1 MTYEKL
7 QDKVNKILT
16 EAETAMENFIES
28 FNETN
33 DEDLE
38 VNTTDLGYKFTEL
51 KERRIKRNKLLMELN
66 KYSKTVTQDPTQ
78 PAAQA
83 MLYGIGLNATQL
95 AQPFIGIASKFMR
108 WSKPDGE

>member
-1 MTYEKL
+1 MTYEEL

-16 EAETAMENFIES
+16 ESETAMENLIET

-51 KERRIKRNKLLMELN
+51 KDYVED
-66 KYSKTVTQDPTQ
+66 YS
-78 PAAQA
+78 
-83 MLYGIGLNATQL
+83 
-95 AQPFIGIASKFMR
+95 
-108 WSKPDGE
+108 

>member
-7 QDKVNKILT
+7 QDKANKILT
-16 EAETAMENFIES
+16 EAETAMENLIET

-51 KERRIKRNKLLMELN
+51 KDYVED
-66 KYSKTVTQDPTQ
+66 YS
-78 PAAQA
+78 
-83 MLYGIGLNATQL
+83 
-95 AQPFIGIASKFMR
+95 
-108 WSKPDGE
+108 

>member
-1 MTYEKL
+1 MNQEEL

-16 EAETAMENFIES
+16 ESETAMENLIET

-51 KERRIKRNKLLMELN
+51 KDYVED
-66 KYSKTVTQDPTQ
+66 YS
-78 PAAQA
+78 
-83 MLYGIGLNATQL
+83 
-95 AQPFIGIASKFMR
+95 
-108 WSKPDGE
+108 

>member
-1 MTYEKL
+1 MTYEEL

-16 EAETAMENFIES
+16 EAEVAMENEIET

-51 KERRIKRNKLLMELN
+51 KDYVED
-66 KYSKTVTQDPTQ
+66 YT
-78 PAAQA
+78 
-83 MLYGIGLNATQL
+83 
-95 AQPFIGIASKFMR
+95 
-108 WSKPDGE
+108 

>member
-1 MTYEKL
+1 MTYEEL

-16 EAETAMENFIES
+16 EAETAMENEIEK

-51 KERRIKRNKLLMELN
+51 KDYVEDYTQYGKTTIYITNKRN
-66 KYSKTVTQDPTQ
+66 D
-78 PAAQA
+78 
-83 MLYGIGLNATQL
+83 
-95 AQPFIGIASKFMR
+95 
-108 WSKPDGE
+108 

>member
-16 EAETAMENFIES
+16 EAETAMENLIET

-51 KERRIKRNKLLMELN
+51 KDYVED
-66 KYSKTVTQDPTQ
+66 YT
-78 PAAQA
+78 
-83 MLYGIGLNATQL
+83 
-95 AQPFIGIASKFMR
+95 
-108 WSKPDGE
+108 

>member
-16 EAETAMENFIES
+16 EAETAMENLIET

-51 KERRIKRNKLLMELN
+51 KDYVED
-66 KYSKTVTQDPTQ
+66 YS
-78 PAAQA
+78 
-83 MLYGIGLNATQL
+83 
-95 AQPFIGIASKFMR
+95 
-108 WSKPDGE
+108 

>member
-1 MTYEKL
+1 GENMTYEEL

-16 EAETAMENFIES
+16 ESETAMENLIET

-51 KERRIKRNKLLMELN
+51 KDYVED
-66 KYSKTVTQDPTQ
+66 YS
-78 PAAQA
+78 
-83 MLYGIGLNATQL
+83 
-95 AQPFIGIASKFMR
+95 
-108 WSKPDGE
+108 

>member
-16 EAETAMENFIES
+16 EAETAMENLIES

-38 VNTTDLGYKFTEL
+38 VNTTDLGYKFS
-51 KERRIKRNKLLMELN
+51 ELN
-66 KYSKTVTQDPTQ
+66 DYVEDYS
-78 PAAQA
+78 
-83 MLYGIGLNATQL
+83 
-95 AQPFIGIASKFMR
+95 
-108 WSKPDGE
+108 

>member
-1 MTYEKL
+1 MNYEEL

-16 EAETAMENFIES
+16 EAEVAMENEIET

-51 KERRIKRNKLLMELN
+51 KDYVED
-66 KYSKTVTQDPTQ
+66 YT
-78 PAAQA
+78 
-83 MLYGIGLNATQL
+83 
-95 AQPFIGIASKFMR
+95 
-108 WSKPDGE
+108 

>member
-1 MTYEKL
+1 MTYEEL

-16 EAETAMENFIES
+16 ESETAMENLIET

-51 KERRIKRNKLLMELN
+51 K
-66 KYSKTVTQDPTQ
+66 YYVDDYT
-78 PAAQA
+78 
-83 MLYGIGLNATQL
+83 
-95 AQPFIGIASKFMR
+95 
-108 WSKPDGE
+108 